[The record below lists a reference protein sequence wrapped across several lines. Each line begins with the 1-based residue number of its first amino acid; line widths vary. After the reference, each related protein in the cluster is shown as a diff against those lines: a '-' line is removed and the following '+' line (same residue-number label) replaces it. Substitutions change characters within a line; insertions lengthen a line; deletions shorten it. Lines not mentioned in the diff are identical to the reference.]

1 MVTKFPIV
9 HCFLRLFSQFEIKSL
24 SIAVFSL
31 RKCCE
36 TNLVKVQMLD
46 RKFNNDSEKCN
57 FCLAHSSHILY
68 IYFKII
74 SLQQHY
80 FSSRI
85 YRIKYNLQFSN
96 MLFSLLILFKHG
108 NSGTAHFSQTTF
120 FFNLGTMYLK
130 YTFFIKL
137 QHS

>member
-9 HCFLRLFSQFEIKSL
+9 HCFLRLFSQFDIKSL

-36 TNLVKVQMLD
+36 TNLVKVQMLTGSIMIV
-46 RKFNNDSEKCN
+46 KNATL
-57 FCLAHSSHILY
+57 CLAHWSHILY

>member
-9 HCFLRLFSQFEIKSL
+9 HCFLRLFSQFDIKSL

-36 TNLVKVQMLD
+36 TNVVKVQMLD
-46 RKFNNDSEKCN
+46 SSIMIVKNTTL
-57 FCLAHSSHILY
+57 CLAHSSHILY